1 MAERGSVPA
10 VSSHRRDV
18 TVRGSAE
25 HGDAPRHTVSLGRTA
40 LGCVAMAPPNTS
52 HRSDPAPSARSVPAW
67 VRRWLPWAVVVVAVV
82 ATGMIAARRG
92 EDLAL
97 LGAIDAGAVAALVAL
112 QGLYLVMQSGRFHVV
127 LVRLADRG
135 VGFWPWLRL
144 FVVGRF
150 LNLFVPQA
158 GNVYRGVELKR
169 RFDVRYTRFFAA
181 FVNAPWVAMVLNFA
195 FGAVLL
201 GVLQSGA
208 SVAGLPVWLTL
219 GAAALATA
227 AAPFV
232 ITLLLPLVPQRVR
245 WVAWLHGRLAEMLR
259 VTLASLRDVGYVG
272 RVVAWTAAA
281 FAQAVVMLWVCFAAL
296 GVSVGLAEVVAFY
309 VLLQLATYVAIT
321 PGNLGLQEL
330 AFAGLATGMGGGAV
344 EGVLVSGLVRVTGVL
359 ALVALALPFGGV
371 EALRVSRTQRLADA
385 RP

>member
-1 MAERGSVPA
+1 MARSDTGE
-10 VSSHRRDV
+10 
-18 TVRGSAE
+18 
-25 HGDAPRHTVSLGRTA
+25 
-40 LGCVAMAPPNTS
+40 
-52 HRSDPAPSARSVPAW
+52 RSDPSTAARSVPAW
-67 VRRWLPWAVVVVAVV
+67 VRRWVPWAVVVAAVV
-82 ATGMIAARRG
+82 ATGLFAVRRG

-97 LGAIDAGAVAALVAL
+97 LGAIDARAVAVLVAL
-112 QGLYLVMQSGRFHVV
+112 QGMYLVMQSGRFHVV
-127 LVRLADRG
+127 LVQLADRP

-169 RFDVRYTRFFAA
+169 RFEVRYTRFFAA

-201 GVLQSGA
+201 GVLQA
-208 SVAGLPVWLTL
+208 SARVAGVPVWLAL
-219 GAAALATA
+219 GVAAVATA

-232 ITLLLPLVPQRVR
+232 LALLLPLAPQRFR
-245 WVAWLHGRLAEMLR
+245 WVAWLHGRLGEMLR
-259 VTLASLRDVGYVG
+259 VTLASLRDARYVG
-272 RVVAWTAAA
+272 RVVVWTAAA
-281 FAQAVVMLWVCFAAL
+281 FAQAVAMLWVCFAAL

-309 VLLQLATYVAIT
+309 VLLQLATYVAVT

-344 EGVLVSGLVRVTGVL
+344 EGVLVSGLVRVTGVV
-359 ALVALALPFGGV
+359 ALVAMALPLGGV
-371 EALRVSRTQRLADA
+371 EALRLSRTRRVADA

>member
-1 MAERGSVPA
+1 
-10 VSSHRRDV
+10 
-18 TVRGSAE
+18 
-25 HGDAPRHTVSLGRTA
+25 
-40 LGCVAMAPPNTS
+40 MAPSTA
-52 HRSDPAPSARSVPAW
+52 SDPRDPPPAARSVPSW
-67 VRRWLPWAVVVVAVV
+67 VRRWLPWAVVVAAVA
-82 ATGMIAARRG
+82 ATAWLAARRG

-97 LGAIDAGAVAALVAL
+97 LGAIDAGAVALLVAL
-112 QGLYLVMQSGRFHVV
+112 QAMYLVMQSGRFHVV
-127 LVRLADRG
+127 LVQLADRP

-201 GVLQSGA
+201 GALQPSG
-208 SVAGLPVWLTL
+208 SVSGVPLWLAL
-219 GAAALATA
+219 GAAAVATA
-227 AAPFV
+227 GAPFV
-232 ITLLLPLVPQRVR
+232 FARLLPLVPQRVR
-245 WVAWLHGRLAEMLR
+245 WVAWLHGRLGEMLR
-259 VTLASLRDVGYVG
+259 VTLTSLRDARYVG

-281 FAQAVVMLWVCFAAL
+281 FVQAVVMLWVCFAAL
-296 GVSVGLAEVVAFY
+296 GVTVGLAEVVAFY

-344 EGVLVSGLVRVTGVL
+344 EGVLVSGLVRVSGVL
-359 ALVALALPFGGV
+359 ALVAAALPLGGV
-371 EALRVSRTQRLADA
+371 EALRVSRSQRAAAA
-385 RP
+385 RS

>member
-1 MAERGSVPA
+1 
-10 VSSHRRDV
+10 
-18 TVRGSAE
+18 
-25 HGDAPRHTVSLGRTA
+25 
-40 LGCVAMAPPNTS
+40 MAPPTT
-52 HRSDPAPSARSVPAW
+52 SDPRGASSAAPTVPAW
-67 VRRWLPWAVVVVAVV
+67 VRRWLPWAVVVAALAATVLFAV
-82 ATGMIAARRG
+82 RRG

-97 LGAIDAGAVAALVAL
+97 LGAIDAGAVAVLVAL
-112 QGLYLVMQSGRFHVV
+112 QGVYLVMQSGRFHVV
-127 LVRLADRG
+127 LVRLADRA

-195 FGAVLL
+195 FGAALL
-201 GVLQSGA
+201 GVLQSSA
-208 SVAGLPVWLTL
+208 SVSAVPVWLAL
-219 GAAALATA
+219 AAAAVATA

-232 ITLLLPLVPQRVR
+232 LALILPLVPQRIR
-245 WVAWLHGRLAEMLR
+245 WVVWLHGRLTEMLV
-259 VTLASLRDVGYVG
+259 VTLDSLRDARYVG

-281 FAQAVVMLWVCFAAL
+281 FAQAVVMLWVCFTAL
-296 GVSVGLAEVVAFY
+296 GVTVGLAEVVAFY
-309 VLLQLATYVAIT
+309 VLLQLATYVAVT

-344 EGVLVSGLVRVTGVL
+344 EGVLVSGLVRVTGVV
-359 ALVALALPFGGV
+359 ALLALALPLGGV
-371 EALRVSRTQRLADA
+371 EALRASRTPRGT
-385 RP
+385 RTEP